1 MCKLLFQKKVNVK
14 GDKVKNR
21 DRKYSNYME
30 VMWNKILL
38 PLEMIF
44 SYGNRW
50 RIAISQLWYRLF
62 SRGQYF

>member
-1 MCKLLFQKKVNVK
+1 MCKLTFQKKLNVK
-14 GDKVKNR
+14 GDGIKNR
-21 DRKYSNYME
+21 NRKYSNC
-30 VMWNKILL
+30 VKALWDKILL
-38 PLEMIF
+38 PLETVF